1 MSSRF
6 GVILLSLVVIF
17 AGIFFINKNKANA
30 PTNGSGS
37 SSAQPTNHTKGS
49 SQKGVTLVGYGDF
62 QCPAC
67 GAIHPIVKEVVSKYA
82 NDITFQFV
90 NYPLTAIHQNAMA
103 AHRAAEAADKQGKY
117 WEMYDLLYGNQT
129 AWSASTSASGIFEG
143 YAAQLGLDATKY
155 KEDAA
160 SSAVNDVINADT
172 AKARKMDITAT
183 PTFFVNDKQLDP
195 TPQSVEEFSKY
206 IDEAIKAKNG

>member
-6 GVILLSLVVIF
+6 GIILLSLVVIF
-17 AGIFFINKNKANA
+17 AGIFFINKNKASA
-30 PTNGSGS
+30 PTGGANGT
-37 SSAQPTNHTKGS
+37 SAQTTNHTKGS
-49 SQKGVTLVGYGDF
+49 SAKGVSLVEYGDF

-67 GAIHPIVKEVVSKYA
+67 GAIYPIVKEVISKYA

-90 NYPLTAIHQNAMA
+90 NYPLSSIHQNAMA
-103 AHRAAEAADKQGKY
+103 AHRAAEAADKQGKF

-129 AWSASTSASGIFEG
+129 AWSSSTSASGIFEG

-160 SSAVNDVINADT
+160 SSAINDTINADV
-172 AKARKMDITAT
+172 AKGRKIDITAT
-183 PTFFVNDKQLDP
+183 PTFYVNDKKLDP
-195 TPQSVEEFSKY
+195 TPQSIEEFSKA